1 MYLGMN
7 LQTYKAFGMA
17 LEGSGMTWEAFNM
30 AMEGQLCVIGC
41 MGCMGSE
48 MAWQAPG
55 IAWKHQRMP
64 RKQLR

>member
-1 MYLGMN
+1 
-7 LQTYKAFGMA
+7 MA

-48 MAWQAPG
+48 MTWQAPG
-55 IAWKHQRMP
+55 IVWKHKKMP